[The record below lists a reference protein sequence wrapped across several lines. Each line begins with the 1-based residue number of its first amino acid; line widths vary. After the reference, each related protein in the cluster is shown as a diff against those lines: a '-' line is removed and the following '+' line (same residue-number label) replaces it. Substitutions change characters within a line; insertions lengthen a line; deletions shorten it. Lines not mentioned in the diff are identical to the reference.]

1 MLYRLNKLCIEIYM
15 YNNNEKISHE
25 GEQRGQA
32 IWNFEW
38 MKGKKSDMVSFK
50 KEIILKC
57 IQKNC

>member
-1 MLYRLNKLCIEIYM
+1 M

-50 KEIILKC
+50 KGNNFKMYTKELLTV
-57 IQKNC
+57 